1 MFIDVHAHLNDKK
14 FENIDEIITNAEQAG
29 VEKIITAG
37 YDITSS
43 IEGLEIA
50 NKHTGVF
57 ATVGIHPEN
66 TDDVEEN
73 YLDKLKELCKDK
85 KVVAIGEIGLDYHF
99 RSDNKDL
106 QKKILIEQIALA
118 NELNLPVVLHCRDA
132 IGDMMTLLQE
142 HRLKRESL
150 LHCYS
155 GSIESA
161 REFMKLGFSF
171 SFGGVVTFKNA
182 SNVINV
188 ISNLPLEKIM
198 IETDCPYMAP
208 VPFRGKMNEPKF
220 IPYIAEKIAEIKSLS
235 VEEIAEKTTKNAEK
249 MFKI

>member
-66 TDDVEEN
+66 ADDVEEN

-188 ISNLPLEKIM
+188 VSNLPLEKIM
-198 IETDCPYMAP
+198 LETDCPYMAP

>member
-66 TDDVEEN
+66 ADDVEEN

-188 ISNLPLEKIM
+188 VSNLPLEKIM
-198 IETDCPYMAP
+198 LETDCPYMAP

-235 VEEIAEKTTKNAEK
+235 IEEIAEKTTKNAEK

>member
-14 FENIDEIITNAEQAG
+14 FENIDDIITNAEQAG

-235 VEEIAEKTTKNAEK
+235 IEEIAEKTTKNAEK

>member
-14 FENIDEIITNAEQAG
+14 FEHIDDIITNAEQAG

-43 IEGLEIA
+43 IEGVEIA

-66 TDDVEEN
+66 ADDVEEN

-188 ISNLPLEKIM
+188 VSNLPLEKIVL
-198 IETDCPYMAP
+198 ETDCPYMAP

>member
-14 FENIDEIITNAEQAG
+14 FENIDDIITSAEQAG

-43 IEGLEIA
+43 IDGLEIA

-66 TDDVEEN
+66 ADDVEEN
-73 YLDKLKELCKDK
+73 YLDKLKELCKNK

-182 SNVINV
+182 SNAVNVVIN
-188 ISNLPLEKIM
+188 LPIEKIM
-198 IETDCPYMAP
+198 LETDCPYLAP
-208 VPFRGKMNEPKF
+208 EPYRGKMNEPKF
-220 IPYIAEKIAEIKSLS
+220 IPFIAQKVADIKNLS

-249 MFKI
+249 MFNI

>member
-14 FENIDEIITNAEQAG
+14 FENIDDIITNAEQAG

-43 IEGLEIA
+43 IDGLEIA

-66 TDDVEEN
+66 VDDVEEN
-73 YLDKLKELCKDK
+73 YLDKLKELCKNK

-208 VPFRGKMNEPKF
+208 VPFRGKMNEPEF

-235 VEEIAEKTTKNAEK
+235 IEEIAEKTTKNAEK